1 MLDLAGRVDG
11 QVWKAEVEIAFAV
24 LGLWPSQARARY
36 EAARRQVTDLAKR
49 SPLVGRP
56 LGLARRAARR
66 LR

>member
-1 MLDLAGRVDG
+1 V
-11 QVWKAEVEIAFAV
+11 EVEIAFAV

-49 SPLVGRP
+49 SPVVGRP
-56 LGLARRAARR
+56 LGLARRVARR